1 MNGTL
6 YNLPIYIIKG
16 AICAKERKS
25 EFMKIAVCDDD
36 KATREHIVS
45 LIKEQDAGADITVFA
60 DGEEMLKS
68 DGDFDISFLDVEMRE
83 VSGVDVAKQIRK
95 RQGETGKS
103 KSIIIF
109 VTGYEKYV
117 YDAFDVSAFHYLIKP
132 LNKEKFADV
141 FDRAW
146 KEASA
151 VQEQEKQYLFVKNA
165 GVQKKVYLKDI
176 FYIESANKKVIIHTK
191 MGILETYGKM
201 DEWEKA
207 AGGSFYRCH
216 RCYLVNM
223 ENIASYGT
231 DMIETVNGDKLLL
244 AQKKYSDF
252 VKRYMDYAKNGGIV
266 NV

>member
-1 MNGTL
+1 
-6 YNLPIYIIKG
+6 
-16 AICAKERKS
+16 
-25 EFMKIAVCDDD
+25 MKIAVCDDD
-36 KATREHIVS
+36 RATREHIVS
-45 LIKEQDAGADITVFA
+45 LIKEQNANADITVFA

-141 FDRAW
+141 FGRAW

-151 VQEQEKQYLFVKNA
+151 MQEQGKQYLFVKNA

-191 MGILETYGKM
+191 TGILETYGKM
-201 DEWEKA
+201 DEWEQA

-223 ENIASYGT
+223 EKIASYGT
-231 DMIETVNGDKLLL
+231 DRIEVVNGDKLLL
-244 AQKKYSDF
+244 AQKKYADF
-252 VKRYMDYAKNGGIV
+252 IKRYMDYAKSGGIV

>member
-1 MNGTL
+1 
-6 YNLPIYIIKG
+6 
-16 AICAKERKS
+16 
-25 EFMKIAVCDDD
+25 MKIAVCDDD

-45 LIKEQDAGADITVFA
+45 LIKEQDASADITVFA

-83 VSGVDVAKQIRK
+83 EQEK
-95 RQGETGKS
+95 TGKS

-141 FDRAW
+141 FGRAW

-151 VQEQEKQYLFVKNA
+151 MQEQGKQYLFVKNA

-176 FYIESANKKVIIHTK
+176 FYIESASRKVVIHTK
-191 MGILETYGKM
+191 TGMIETYGKM
-201 DEWEKA
+201 YEWEQA
-207 AGGSFYRCH
+207 AGRDFYRCH

-223 ENIASYGT
+223 EKIVSYGT
-231 DMIETVNGDKLLL
+231 DMIEVVNGDKLLL
-244 AQKKYSDF
+244 AQKKYADF
-252 VKRYMDYAKNGGIV
+252 IKRYMDYAKNGGIV

>member
-1 MNGTL
+1 M
-6 YNLPIYIIKG
+6 
-16 AICAKERKS
+16 R
-25 EFMKIAVCDDD
+25 IAVCDDD
-36 KATREHIVS
+36 KAAREHIVS
-45 LIKEQDAGADITVFA
+45 LIKEQEGIAEIVTFA
-60 DGEEMLKS
+60 SGEEMLKAEE
-68 DGDFDISFLDVEMRE
+68 DFDITFLDVEMKK
-83 VSGVDVAKQIRK
+83 VSGLDVARQIRRK
-95 RQGETGKS
+95 QEKEGRAKC
-103 KSIIIF
+103 IIIF

-141 FDRAW
+141 FGRAW

-151 VQEQEKQYLFVKNA
+151 MQEQGKQYLFVKNA

-191 MGILETYGKM
+191 TGILETYGKM
-201 DEWEKA
+201 DEWEQA

-223 ENIASYGT
+223 EKIASYGI

-244 AQKKYSDF
+244 AQKKYTDF
-252 VKRYMDYAKNGGIV
+252 VRRYMNYAKNGGIV